1 MINRQRKSNDIP
13 TLRYVECPAC
23 NKNRLLKEE
32 QENGTLQAV
41 SNETV
46 EVRGE
51 KRFLDACGSCKI
63 RYQKADEQFVRQ
75 NLEKIKKAVS
85 VDPDGNTNHN
95 DFSLDL

>member
-1 MINRQRKSNDIP
+1 MIGRQRLNQNIP

-23 NKNRLLKEE
+23 KKNRLLKPEE
-32 QENGTLQAV
+32 DGTVQAV

-46 EVRGE
+46 DVRGE
-51 KRFLDACGSCKI
+51 ERFLDACEFCIIK
-63 RYQKADEQFVRQ
+63 YEKADQKFVKE

-85 VDPDGNTNHN
+85 VNPDNATDHK